1 MPPGTLFPS
10 PALCP
15 LRSRQAPLHRHSRLP
30 VSRPAG
36 APGRRVLPPGLGGG
50 PGVLGG

>member
-36 APGRRVLPPGLGGG
+36 APARAGWWAGRARRI
-50 PGVLGG
+50 